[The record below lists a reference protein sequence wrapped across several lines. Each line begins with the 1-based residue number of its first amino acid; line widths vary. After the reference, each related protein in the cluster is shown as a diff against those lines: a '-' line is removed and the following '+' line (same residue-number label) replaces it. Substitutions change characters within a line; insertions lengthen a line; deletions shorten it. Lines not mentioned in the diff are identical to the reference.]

1 MRASSMPATSRPS
14 CSTSRRT
21 ARSHSTGTTRS
32 RRGRAWRARRGRHEP
47 RPAADVRDHDPRT
60 GDLPRVRGDLEGAD
74 AAAHA
79 AHVGHERDPRHRDR
93 RCDARRRRRSQGHAD
108 DDHRARRRR
117 ARLGERRR
125 RLRRHRPDA
134 RDVQEAGAQRARRVS
149 REATNLLYLVT
160 IVTFVLALRF
170 LSNPATARRGNQI
183 GAIGMLVAIVVTF
196 AQDAIMSYWEIGAGM
211 AVGGTFGAIAA
222 RRVRMTA
229 MPQMVALFNG
239 VGGGAAAL
247 ISLAEFHNLAPDP
260 GTLKTDISASIVLSA
275 IIGSIS
281 FAGSMIAF
289 EKLQELIGGRPI
301 VYPLQ
306 QATNALLFLA
316 IVAAGIAIAA
326 GSERQWLIWALVLGS
341 LLFGVLFVLPIGGAD
356 MPVVISLLNAFT
368 GLAAAATGFE
378 LENNVLIVSGMLVG
392 ASGTMLTIL
401 MGRAMNR
408 SIANVLFGAFGQLAP
423 AAASTGGS
431 ATNGDVRSASP
442 EDVAVMLAYAQKV
455 VFVPGYGM
463 AVAQAQHDVR
473 ALADLLESRGV
484 EVSYAIHPVAGRMP
498 GHMNVLLAEANVP
511 YPQLKEMDDANNEF
525 PRTDVAL
532 VIGANDVVN
541 PDARNNQ
548 GSPIYGMPILNVDQ
562 SQQVVVLKR
571 SMNPGFAG
579 IENPLFLNPKT
590 VMLFGDAKSSVEKL
604 AASVKAV

>member
-1 MRASSMPATSRPS
+1 
-14 CSTSRRT
+14 
-21 ARSHSTGTTRS
+21 
-32 RRGRAWRARRGRHEP
+32 
-47 RPAADVRDHDPRT
+47 
-60 GDLPRVRGDLEGAD
+60 
-74 AAAHA
+74 
-79 AHVGHERDPRHRDR
+79 
-93 RCDARRRRRSQGHAD
+93 
-108 DDHRARRRR
+108 
-117 ARLGERRR
+117 
-125 RLRRHRPDA
+125 
-134 RDVQEAGAQRARRVS
+134 VS

-160 IVTFVLALRF
+160 IVTFILALRF

-183 GAIGMLVAIVVTF
+183 GALGMLLAIGVTF
-196 AQDAIMSYWEIGAGM
+196 AQNAVMSYWEIIVGM
-211 AVGGTFGAIAA
+211 AIGGTFGAVAA
-222 RRVRMTA
+222 RKVRMTA

-260 GTLKTDISASIVLSA
+260 GTLQKDISTSIMLSA

-281 FAGSMIAF
+281 FAGSLVAF
-289 EKLQELIGGRPI
+289 AKLQELIGGRPI

-306 QATNALLFLA
+306 QATNALLFAA
-316 IVAAGIAIAA
+316 IAAVGIAIAVGA
-326 GSERQWLIWALVLGS
+326 EQQWLIWAVVLGS

-408 SIANVLFGAFGQLAP
+408 SIGNVLFGAFGQVAP
-423 AAASTGGS
+423 SAAATAAGG
-431 ATNGDVRSASP
+431 ADGQVRSASA
-442 EDVAVMLAYAQKV
+442 EDVAVMLAYAHKV

-511 YPQLKEMDDANNEF
+511 YPQLKEMDDANGEF
-525 PRTDVAL
+525 TRTDVAL

-571 SMNPGFAG
+571 SMSPGFAG

-590 VMLFGDAKSSVEKL
+590 VMLFGDAKASVEKL
-604 AASVKAV
+604 AASVKTV